1 MVKHTLLRPVIF
13 HTRLRD
19 KALLW
24 YQDFTAEVRGN
35 WQSLEAAFLARFA
48 LVPRKEV
55 GQTWFLNLVLNFKQ
69 RGRSIVNYIRE
80 GDQLN
85 AKCPGKFPG
94 VLGHQLLAG
103 LDDKGKVGLIQVYLG
118 ADKSKEAVDKAYQQ
132 FGEPSPL
139 DQQWATNWNIIC
151 TCSL

>member
-1 MVKHTLLRPVIF
+1 MLGLH
-13 HTRLRD
+13 
-19 KALLW
+19 
-24 YQDFTAEVRGN
+24 
-35 WQSLEAAFLARFA
+35 

-80 GDQLN
+80 GNQLN
-85 AKCPGKFPG
+85 AKCPEKFPG

-118 ADKSKEAVDKAYQQ
+118 ADKSTVTYTEAKEAVDKAYQQ